1 MRVLREMA
9 HYGHTMALISDV
21 PVRLATRRPWLPGAV
36 RAELENDPRPLTG
49 KRSPRDVLVDVLMI
63 LLAVGIGLLGAVPRF
78 HGHTLNLIADL
89 AVGAA
94 CCVLLLWRRRWPVP
108 VAVAINLVSI
118 PFAGAGGAAYLA
130 IFSLAVHRPPRYSL
144 AVGALGIGAGFVNYM
159 IVGVDNGFLFNAFF
173 LVLLIA
179 GAIGWGTSIRN
190 RRQLL
195 ISLAERARRA
205 ESEQRERLAAARAV
219 ERERLAREMHDVL
232 AHRMSLLS
240 VHAGAL
246 EYRPDAPAADIARA
260 AGVIRSGVHQM
271 LEDLR
276 DVITMLRD
284 DSEDLAAQ
292 TNSLATVDTL
302 FDEARQA
309 GSPVHAHVEV
319 AHGDEV
325 PGVVGRTAFRVVQEG
340 LTNARKHAGTVAVGV
355 DIVGGP
361 GSGLSITISQ
371 PLNHTCDREKI
382 PGAGSGLAGLDER
395 VTLAGGTLSHGV
407 VEHRFVLSA
416 QLPWEKGTIGV

>member
-1 MRVLREMA
+1 
-9 HYGHTMALISDV
+9 MALISDA

-49 KRSPRDVLVDVLMI
+49 RRSARDVLVDALVI
-63 LLAVGIGLLGAVPRF
+63 LLAVGIGAVAVAPRF
-78 HGHTLNLIADL
+78 DDANTTMLVIDIVAGVASCI
-89 AVGAA
+89 G
-94 CCVLLLWRRRWPVP
+94 LLWRRHFPVI
-108 VAVAINLVSI
+108 VAIVINVLSI
-118 PFAGAGGAAYLA
+118 PFAAAGGAAYLS
-130 IFSLAVHRPPRYSL
+130 IFSVSVHRPLRYSIGIAFLGTGTGL
-144 AVGALGIGAGFVNYM
+144 ANYLIIGGPDSFWATTLFLLLM
-159 IVGVDNGFLFNAFF
+159 ISVAV
-173 LVLLIA
+173 
-179 GAIGWGTSIRN
+179 GWGTSIRN

-309 GSPVHAHVEV
+309 GSPVHAVVEV
-319 AHGDEV
+319 EACDEV

-340 LTNARKHAGTVAVGV
+340 LTNARKHAGAVPVSV

-395 VTLAGGTLSHGV
+395 VTLAGGTLEHGV

-416 QLPWEKGTIGV
+416 QLPWEKGTVGV